1 MKRVIVFM
9 TALLLMSN
17 CTSIM
22 TSMMK
27 NKMKNMSAEEKKE
40 MMMNMMGS
48 QGDSS
53 CSDMM
58 EEEMDVVFNDSLS
71 KADKA
76 GVMLPI
82 CFENILQT
90 VDDNMK
96 VHYLTDI
103 VNKIIKNGYPCL
115 PADDKTNFKQEIK
128 KTIDEL

>member
-1 MKRVIVFM
+1 
-9 TALLLMSN
+9 
-17 CTSIM
+17 
-22 TSMMK
+22 
-27 NKMKNMSAEEKKE
+27 MSAEEKKE

-96 VHYLTDI
+96 AHYLTDM